1 MSTGKIQALL
11 IDLDGLARETDRA
24 EREILRKAQD
34 RLCQLSDQPGS
45 EPEERLLME
54 VINKAQAALGA
65 SS

>member
-1 MSTGKIQALL
+1 MTSGGIRELL
-11 IDLDGLARETDRA
+11 IYLDGLARETDRA

-45 EPEERLLME
+45 KPEERLLME

>member
-1 MSTGKIQALL
+1 MSTAEIQALL
-11 IDLDGLARETDRA
+11 IDLDGLAREPDRA

-34 RLCQLSDQPGS
+34 RLSQLSDQSGS

-54 VINKAQAALGA
+54 VIHKAQAALGA

>member
-1 MSTGKIQALL
+1 MSTSGIQALL

-34 RLCQLSDQPGS
+34 RLSQLSDQPGS

-54 VINKAQAALGA
+54 VIHKAQATLGA

>member
-1 MSTGKIQALL
+1 MSTAEIQALL

-34 RLCQLSDQPGS
+34 RLSQLSDQSGS

-54 VINKAQAALGA
+54 VIHKAQAALGA

>member
-1 MSTGKIQALL
+1 MSTSEIQALL
-11 IDLDGLARETDRA
+11 IDLDGRARETDRA

-34 RLCQLSDQPGS
+34 RLSQLSDQPGS

-54 VINKAQAALGA
+54 VIHKAQAALGA

>member
-1 MSTGKIQALL
+1 MSTAEIQALL

-34 RLCQLSDQPGS
+34 RLCQLSDQPGG

>member
-1 MSTGKIQALL
+1 MSTGEIQALL

-34 RLCQLSDQPGS
+34 RLSQLSDQPGS
-45 EPEERLLME
+45 EPEELLLME
-54 VINKAQAALGA
+54 VIHQAQAALGA